1 MLGTGVGVGFLQW
14 VFKFDNFV
22 TQNNEKNPKLQN
34 FLIIFLFGSLF
45 YFTTDL
51 DDFLL
56 KKGLD
61 TYFFHGIIEA
71 IRREIFF
78 SEIRRELGTGC
89 VAGYALIIC

>member
-1 MLGTGVGVGFLQW
+1 MKKKSKITEFSDY
-14 VFKFDNFV
+14 FF
-22 TQNNEKNPKLQN
+22 
-34 FLIIFLFGSLF
+34 FGSLF

-89 VAGYALIIC
+89 VAGYALIICSKICYALMPLLSISVVNSRGC